1 MQVSRLKE
9 WREHRFLTQREL
21 AAAAGT
27 TAATVNRLER
37 GRHAARISTVR
48 KLAAALRVD
57 PAKLLE
63 TPGTRGGQR

>member
-9 WREHRFLTQREL
+9 WRERRFLTQREL

-48 KLAAALRVD
+48 KLAAALAVD
-57 PAKLLE
+57 PAELVE
-63 TPGTRGGQR
+63 VPDSRGGSR